1 MASLRTRIHSSPALR
16 HGSARHADEA
26 RVQAIIQRLRVLF
39 RSLQGHSRRIQEDCG
54 VSAAQ
59 LWALW
64 EVQLEPG
71 LSVGDLSQRLSIH
84 VSTASNMLD
93 KLERKGLLE
102 RQRAGRDQ
110 RVVRLFTTPAGQS
123 LLDHAPAP
131 AQGELNR
138 ALQALPADSLAALE
152 AGLGDLLDIMETPD
166 EKAALK
172 PIADD

>member
-1 MASLRTRIHSSPALR
+1 MASLPSRTHSPPAEP
-16 HGSARHADEA
+16 HGSGGRAEEM
-26 RVQAIIQRLRVLF
+26 RVQAVIQRLRVLF

-102 RQRAGRDQ
+102 RRRAGRDQ
-110 RVVRLFTTPAGQS
+110 RVVRLFTTPAGQG
-123 LLDHAPAP
+123 LLDNAPAP

-138 ALQALPADSLAALE
+138 ALQALSAESLAALE
-152 AGLGDLLDIMETPD
+152 AGLGDLLEIMETPD